1 MDYWQVYQR
10 NIGLFTREQQ
20 QKLRDAKVFVAGA
33 GGVGGIEAATLARF
47 GIGELVIMDPGVFD
61 EPDMNR
67 QFAAMASTLGENK
80 ARATARLLR
89 DINPFLKVEALESA
103 PSDDAELA
111 AHMAGSAV
119 VIDAIDYAGF
129 DYKARFARIARAM
142 GVLNFTAPIPGFGTL
157 MAVFDPGGMTLEE
170 FYGAPADP
178 ALWPAFRI
186 PMDRIQ
192 GETRYAHLV
201 RSFLGGERNY
211 LTTCAGAAALNGG
224 LVATEIALVIAGLR
238 RSEELAVAP
247 RVTYVDI
254 LSRVFEVY
262 TAAVADGRGHPAAG
276 L

>member
-20 QKLRDAKVFVAGA
+20 QKLRDAKVFVAGV

-47 GIGELVIMDPGVFD
+47 GVGELVIMDPGVFD

-67 QFAAMASTLGENK
+67 QFGAMAGTLGENK

-89 DINPFLKVEALESA
+89 DINPFLKVEALEYA
-103 PSDDAELA
+103 PQDEAELA
-111 AHMAGSAV
+111 ARMAGSAV

-129 DYKARFARIARAM
+129 DYKARFARVARAM
-142 GVLNFTAPIPGFGTL
+142 GVFNVTAPIPGFGTL
-157 MAVFDPGGMTLEE
+157 MIIFDPGGMTLEE

-178 ALWPAFRI
+178 AEWPAYRI

-192 GETRYAHLV
+192 GEKRYAYIIKD
-201 RSFLGGERNY
+201 FLEGERGY
-211 LTTCAGAAALNGG
+211 ISTCAGAGALNGG
-224 LVATEIALVIAGLR
+224 LVATEIALIVSGLR
-238 RSEELAVAP
+238 SRGEIVVAP

-254 LSRVFEVY
+254 LNRVFEVY
-262 TAAVADGRGHPAAG
+262 TAAVKDLGGAPA
-276 L
+276 